1 MSLTTGVEHSP
12 TGTAWERTP
21 WRADAAGGVGGAEAL
36 RGASDD
42 PQGERGESTASA
54 DQQ

>member
-21 WRADAAGGVGGAEAL
+21 WRATQRAGLDALMRVTIT
-36 RGASDD
+36 
-42 PQGERGESTASA
+42 Q
-54 DQQ
+54 